1 MIAALI
7 FLITLGI
14 LLLEGWLLAGFFIA
28 ASDRLLRM
36 TFALPL
42 AAISNVLLF
51 LLFTI
56 FSIRLLPI
64 QLLIGHGVIIAA
76 TIFLAGRTLRSGSGQ
91 APALHSLKSS
101 EPAGRNVK
109 SRWGPRPLYGNT
121 RARFV
126 KIVCILLLKNIFVF
140 SLIHA
145 VVLPTFSI
153 DSFTN
158 WTMRSKISY
167 TDHAIAFDRDEA
179 RGMAKP
185 QYPFLTHALQIAANE
200 GQHSWSDTAANGI
213 TWLLSLSC
221 FAALFL
227 LLKRLRGT
235 DVALIALTLIAG
247 VPLLSI
253 HLAQGYGD
261 IHLVAY
267 LLLALITCALWIEQ
281 KHTSYLVLSSLFI
294 AGAMWTK
301 SEGFFFGF
309 APWALLLL
317 VSAVLQNKPYRHSVF
332 AIIGSLLLFLPFPL
346 LLLWKGLPLTP
357 HGTDMSFVWHPEGI
371 PALLPSVFGG
381 GSFGILWY
389 VLPVASVAL
398 LIAHRKKLPQI
409 DSSLTQILLW
419 GWLIVAENLI
429 IYLFTPNV
437 AFLID
442 GQSFFRQMLPAAA
455 LLILACA
462 LIIKPIHSSS
472 HS

>member
-1 MIAALI
+1 MTATLI
-7 FLITLGI
+7 FFIALAI
-14 LLLEGWLLAGFFIA
+14 LLLEGWLLAGFFIP
-28 ASDRLLRM
+28 ASDKILLV

-51 LLFTI
+51 LVFTI
-56 FSIRLLPI
+56 FGIPLVPLT
-64 QLLIGHGVIIAA
+64 LVIGHGIIIAA
-76 TIFLAGRTLRSGSGQ
+76 TLFLAGRTLRHHSGQ
-91 APALHSLKSS
+91 APASGLTKN
-101 EPAGRNVK
+101 PATSNQLT
-109 SRWGPRPLYGNT
+109 SN
-121 RARFV
+121 
-126 KIVCILLLKNIFVF
+126 IVRIICILLLTNIFIF
-140 SLIHA
+140 SFVHA

-158 WTMRSKISY
+158 WTMRSKISWN
-167 TDHAIAFDRDEA
+167 DHAIAFDRDEA

-185 QYPFLTHALQIAANE
+185 QYPFLTHALQIAVNE
-200 GQHSWSDTAANGI
+200 GQSAWSDRAANI
-213 TWLLSLSC
+213 VTWLLSLSC

-227 LLKRLRGT
+227 LLKRVRGSDT
-235 DVALIALTLIAG
+235 ALIAITLIAG

-267 LLLALITCALWIEQ
+267 FLLALMSYALWVEQ
-281 KHTSYLVLSSLFI
+281 KHMRFLLLSALFI

-301 SEGFFFGF
+301 SEGLFFGF

-317 VSAVLQNKPYRHSVF
+317 VTAVLQNKPYRHSFLV
-332 AIIGSLLLFLPFPL
+332 ITGSLLLFLPFPL

-357 HGTDMSFVWHPEGI
+357 HGTDMSFAWHPEGI

-381 GSFGILWY
+381 GSFGIVWY
-389 VLPVASVAL
+389 VLPVATLAL
-398 LIAHRKKLPQI
+398 LIALRKKSPQI
-409 DSSLTQILLW
+409 DGHFSPTLLW

-429 IYLFTPNV
+429 IYLCTPNV

-472 HS
+472 HP